1 MGNDMSS
8 ISQLT
13 AEEVQAEED
22 ATLARINA
30 GTREGQDAE
39 NKQFATAMRAR
50 TELKAAEKRAAE
62 LAKVNDVEEGEV
74 DEDPSNPLDAWQ
86 PRKDKVSPG
95 KVPTKAISG
104 PTPVAL
110 SSGTKQLVN
119 REKAATLFTR
129 AKPTAP
135 AEAATATVAPTKL
148 PAVKP
153 PTINTKVSTAP
164 HATSATAKRP
174 AANAFADER
183 RGVSKSSKHTE
194 TASPRSPSGELVEKT
209 RKSKP
214 SRETPVLAEISE
226 RPPAWYQ
233 ALQVVQRRGG
243 NADEASASPLIESL
257 KDYVRKCKKH
267 ERGFN
272 IQETFQKIRDTL
284 HKLVFERVTGQLLRN
299 RRILHDK
306 DGLPQIFDEKH
317 SEGVKY
323 PWDVVADAEE
333 MYNKWCLQDFE
344 TDLLR
349 GIVRGQPA
357 SKNVE
362 KTVDHIDDKYKGRAS
377 WKFHG
382 NGLLLNGQWWPTQLT
397 AVRDGAHGATIA
409 GISGAVGDGAYSC
422 VMSGGNGYDDED
434 NEDWVLYCG
443 TDSKDGKIT
452 DATLRMLE
460 SKENG
465 KPVRFIRSHNLHSPF
480 APEIGF
486 SKVVSSKNLDGSSS
500 TRQRHQFRLERLSN
514 QTPIRGTEPEKR
526 PTAQEIHAH
535 QSDKRLRGL

>member
-8 ISQLT
+8 IAQLT
-13 AEEVQAEED
+13 AEEAQAEED

-86 PRKDKVSPG
+86 PRKDKVSPI
-95 KVPTKAISG
+95 KVPTKPTPG
-104 PTPVAL
+104 PTPIAT
-110 SSGTKQLVN
+110 SSGIKQLVN
-119 REKAATLFTR
+119 REKPKAASDGPDSTFPAHKQPSLGVATTKPGLATTR
-129 AKPTAP
+129 P
-135 AEAATATVAPTKL
+135 
-148 PAVKP
+148 PAVKLP
-153 PTINTKVSTAP
+153 RIDTQP
-164 HATSATAKRP
+164 KRP
-174 AANAFADER
+174 APSAFADER
-183 RGVSKSSKHTE
+183 RAVTKSSKHTE
-194 TASPRSPSGELVEKT
+194 TASPRSPDGEHTEKV
-209 RKSKP
+209 RKSK
-214 SRETPVLAEISE
+214 STRETPVLAEISE

-233 ALQVVQRRGG
+233 ALQVVQRRG

-257 KDYVRKCKKH
+257 KDYIRKCKS
-267 ERGFN
+267 GVDL
-272 IQETFQKIRDTL
+272 QATFQKIRDTL
-284 HKLVFERVTGQLLRN
+284 HKLVFEKVTGQLLRN

-306 DGLPQIFDEKH
+306 DGLPQIFETRH
-317 SEGVKY
+317 AGGVVY
-323 PWDVVADAEE
+323 PWDIKADAEE
-333 MYNKWCLQDFE
+333 LYNKWCLQDFE

-349 GIVRGQPA
+349 GIVRGVPA
-357 SKNVE
+357 SKNAE

-409 GISGAVGDGAYSC
+409 GISGAVGEGAYSC

-486 SKVVSSKNLDGSSS
+486 SKVVSSKNLDGSTSI
-500 TRQRHQFRLERLSN
+500 RQRHQFRLERLPD

-526 PTAQEIHAH
+526 PTAQEVHAH
-535 QSDKRLRGL
+535 KSDKRLRGL

>member
-8 ISQLT
+8 ISKLT

-22 ATLARINA
+22 ATLARVNA
-30 GTREGQDAE
+30 ETCKGQDGE
-39 NKQFATAMRAR
+39 NQQFATAMKAR
-50 TELKAAEKRAAE
+50 TKRAAE
-62 LAKVNDVEEGEV
+62 LAAQHQLAINQATLSKVNDVEEGEV
-74 DEDPSNPLDAWQ
+74 NEDPLTTWQ
-86 PRKDKVSPG
+86 PRKDKVSPSM
-95 KVPTKAISG
+95 VPTKARSG

-119 REKAATLFTR
+119 REKP
-129 AKPTAP
+129 KPTSDKP
-135 AEAATATVAPTKL
+135 AKLSAVKL
-148 PAVKP
+148 PA
-153 PTINTKVSTAP
+153 INTEVRTAA
-164 HATSATAKRP
+164 HSSSGTAKRP

-183 RGVSKSSKHTE
+183 RGVSKSLKRTD
-194 TASPRSPSGELVEKT
+194 TASPRSPDGEPTAEKV

-233 ALQVVQRRGG
+233 ALQVVQRRG

-257 KDYVRKCKKH
+257 KDFVRKCKKH

-284 HKLVFERVTGQLLRN
+284 HKLVFEKVTGQLLRN
-299 RRILHDK
+299 RRILHDQ
-306 DGLPQIFDEKH
+306 DGLPQIFDKKH
-317 SEGVKY
+317 SGDVKY

-333 MYNKWCLQDFE
+333 LYNKWCLQDFE

-349 GIVRGQPA
+349 GIVRGVPA

-362 KTVDHIDDKYKGRAS
+362 KTVDHIDDNYKGRSS

-397 AVRDGAHGATIA
+397 TVRDGAHGAMIA
-409 GISGAVGDGAYSC
+409 GISGAAGEGAYSC

-434 NEDWVLYCG
+434 HGEWVLYCG
-443 TDSKDGKIT
+443 TDSTDGKIT
-452 DATLRMLE
+452 EATSRLLE
-460 SKENG
+460 SRDNG
-465 KPVRFIRSHNLHSPF
+465 KPVRFLRSHNLNSPF

-486 SKVVSSKNLDGSSS
+486 RYDGLYKVVSSKALDKSDS
-500 TRQRHQFRLERLSN
+500 TRRRHQFRLERLDG
-514 QTPIRGTEPEKR
+514 QTPIRGQEPEKR
-526 PTAQEIHAH
+526 PTVQEVKAH
-535 QSDKRLRGL
+535 KIDRERRRLA